1 MSFGEQL
8 QEVRRSNGM
17 TQEQFAEALQVSRQ
31 AVSRWESGRSYP
43 EVDKILYICNRYGV
57 SIGTLFAE
65 ENPTPDS
72 GRPQPPQTAAQPPKD
87 SLFTSLDSFI
97 TNLSP
102 KSKWIGM
109 GILVGVALL
118 ALLIGLCLKGGSGDM
133 STIIWI
139 AAIVIFGVVE
149 AATVGL
155 VSIWFVIGSAAG
167 LIAAVL
173 DAPIWLQVVV
183 FFIVSIAALIATR
196 PLVRKLGSKGGTATN
211 ADRVLGGTATNADR
225 VLGGTA
231 RVTETIDNTIPSGE
245 VYIDGK
251 TWTARSE
258 SGAVIAPETLVKVI
272 RLEGV
277 KLYVDVP
284 HNV

>member
-1 MSFGEQL
+1 MAFGDQL
-8 QEVRRSNGM
+8 QEVRRRSGL
-17 TQEQFAEALQVSRQ
+17 TQEQFAEELQVSRQ

-57 SIGTLFAE
+57 SIGQLFAE
-65 ENPTPDS
+65 EAPAPEN
-72 GRPQPPQTAAQPPKD
+72 GAPQQPQETAQPPKN
-87 SLFTSLDSFI
+87 SLFASLDSFI

-102 KSKWIGM
+102 KSKWIGI

-155 VSIWFVIGSAAG
+155 VSIWFVIGSVAG
-167 LIAAVL
+167 LITAVL
-173 DAPIWLQVVV
+173 GGPIWLQVVM

-196 PLVRKLGSKGGTATN
+196 PLVRKLGKKGE
-211 ADRVLGGTATNADR
+211 VATNADR

-251 TWTARSE
+251 TWTARSQ
-258 SGAVIAPETLVKVI
+258 SGAVIAPETLVTVI

-284 HNV
+284 HDCKQ

>member
-1 MSFGEQL
+1 MAFGEQL
-8 QEVRRSNGM
+8 QEVRRRSGL
-17 TQEQFAEALQVSRQ
+17 TQEQFAEELQVSRQ

-57 SIGTLFAE
+57 PIGQLFAE
-65 ENPTPDS
+65 EAPAPES
-72 GRPQPPQTAAQPPKD
+72 GAPQQPQETAQPPKN
-87 SLFTSLDSFI
+87 SLFVSLDSFI

-102 KSKWIGM
+102 KSKWIGT
-109 GILVGVALL
+109 GILFGSALL

-139 AAIVIFGVVE
+139 AAIVIFGVAE

-155 VSIWFVIGSAAG
+155 VSIWFVIGSVAG

-173 DAPIWLQVVV
+173 GAAIWLQVVM
-183 FFIVSIAALIATR
+183 FFIVSIASLLATR
-196 PLVRKLGSKGGTATN
+196 PLVRKLTKKGE
-211 ADRVLGGTATNADR
+211 VATNADR

-251 TWTARSE
+251 TWTARSQ
-258 SGAVIAPETLVKVI
+258 SGAVIAPETLVTVI

-284 HNV
+284 HDCKQ

>member
-1 MSFGEQL
+1 MAFGDQL
-8 QEVRRSNGM
+8 QEVRRRSGL
-17 TQEQFAEALQVSRQ
+17 TQEQFAEELQVSRQ

-43 EVDKILYICNRYGV
+43 EVDKILYIYNRYGV
-57 SIGTLFAE
+57 PIGQLFAE
-65 ENPTPDS
+65 EAPAPEN
-72 GRPQPPQTAAQPPKD
+72 GAPQQPQETAQPPKN
-87 SLFTSLDSFI
+87 SLFASLDSFI

-102 KSKWIGM
+102 KSKWIGI

-155 VSIWFVIGSAAG
+155 VSIWFVIGSVAG
-167 LIAAVL
+167 LITAVL
-173 DAPIWLQVVV
+173 GGPIWLQVVM

-196 PLVRKLGSKGGTATN
+196 PLVRKLGKKGE
-211 ADRVLGGTATNADR
+211 VATNADR

-251 TWTARSE
+251 TWTARSQ
-258 SGAVIAPETLVKVI
+258 SGAVIAPETLVTVI

-284 HNV
+284 HDCKQ

>member
-1 MSFGEQL
+1 MSFGDQL
-8 QEVRRSNGM
+8 QEVRRKNGL

-57 SIGTLFAE
+57 SIGQLFAE
-65 ENPTPDS
+65 ENPIPES
-72 GRPQPPQTAAQPPKD
+72 GRPQQPQETPQPPKD

-102 KSKWIGM
+102 KSKWIGI
-109 GILVGVALL
+109 GILTGVALL

-139 AAIVIFGVVE
+139 AAIIIFGVVE

-167 LIAAVL
+167 LIAAAL

-196 PLVRKLGSKGGTATN
+196 PLVRQISKKGGA
-211 ADRVLGGTATNADR
+211 ATNADR

-231 RVTETIDNTIPSGE
+231 RVTEAIDNTIPSGE

-251 TWTARSE
+251 TWTARSQ
-258 SGAVIAPETLVKVI
+258 SGAVIAPETLVTVI

-284 HNV
+284 HDCKQ

>member
-1 MSFGEQL
+1 MAFGEQL
-8 QEVRRSNGM
+8 QEVRRRSGL
-17 TQEQFAEALQVSRQ
+17 TQEQFAEELQVSRQ

-57 SIGTLFAE
+57 PIGQLFAE
-65 ENPTPDS
+65 EAPAPES
-72 GRPQPPQTAAQPPKD
+72 GAPQPPQETAQPPKN
-87 SLFTSLDSFI
+87 SLFVSLDSFI

-102 KSKWIGM
+102 KSKWIGT
-109 GILVGVALL
+109 GILLGSALL

-139 AAIVIFGVVE
+139 AAIIIFGVVE

-155 VSIWFVIGSAAG
+155 VSIWFVIGSVAG

-173 DAPIWLQVVV
+173 GAAIWLQVVM

-196 PLVRKLGSKGGTATN
+196 PLVRKLTKKGE
-211 ADRVLGGTATNADR
+211 VATNADR

-251 TWTARSE
+251 TWTARSQ
-258 SGAVIAPETLVKVI
+258 SGAVIAPETLVTVI

-284 HNV
+284 HDCKQ

>member
-1 MSFGEQL
+1 MSFGDRL
-8 QEVRRSNGM
+8 QEVRRNNGL

-57 SIGTLFAE
+57 SIGDMFAE
-65 ENPTPDS
+65 ENPVPES
-72 GRPQPPQTAAQPPKD
+72 GRPQPSHETPQPPKD
-87 SLFTSLDSFI
+87 SLLTSLDSFV

-102 KSKWIGM
+102 KSKWIGT
-109 GILVGVALL
+109 GILFGVALL
-118 ALLIGLCLKGGSGDM
+118 ALLIGACLKGGSGDM

-139 AAIVIFGVVE
+139 AAI
-149 AATVGL
+149 
-155 VSIWFVIGSAAG
+155 
-167 LIAAVL
+167 
-173 DAPIWLQVVV
+173 WLQVVL

-196 PLVRKLGSKGGTATN
+196 PLVKKLSKKGE
-211 ADRVLGGTATNADR
+211 VATNADR

-251 TWTARSE
+251 TWTARSQ
-258 SGAVIAPETLVKVI
+258 SGAVIAPETLVTVI

>member
-1 MSFGEQL
+1 
-8 QEVRRSNGM
+8 
-17 TQEQFAEALQVSRQ
+17 
-31 AVSRWESGRSYP
+31 
-43 EVDKILYICNRYGV
+43 
-57 SIGTLFAE
+57 
-65 ENPTPDS
+65 
-72 GRPQPPQTAAQPPKD
+72 
-87 SLFTSLDSFI
+87 
-97 TNLSP
+97 
-102 KSKWIGM
+102 M

-211 ADRVLGGTATNADR
+211 ADRVLGGTAR
-225 VLGGTA
+225 V
-231 RVTETIDNTIPSGE
+231 TIPSGE

>member
-1 MSFGEQL
+1 MAFGEQL
-8 QEVRRSNGM
+8 QEVRRRSGL
-17 TQEQFAEALQVSRQ
+17 TQEQFAEELQVSRQ
-31 AVSRWESGRSYP
+31 AVSRWESGRSYQ

-57 SIGTLFAE
+57 PIGQLFAE
-65 ENPTPDS
+65 EAPAPES
-72 GRPQPPQTAAQPPKD
+72 GAPQPPQETAQPPKN
-87 SLFTSLDSFI
+87 SLFVSLDSFI

-102 KSKWIGM
+102 KSKWIGT
-109 GILVGVALL
+109 GILFGAALL

-139 AAIVIFGVVE
+139 AAIVIFGVAE

-155 VSIWFVIGSAAG
+155 VSIWFVIGSVAG

-173 DAPIWLQVVV
+173 GAAIWLQVVM

-196 PLVRKLGSKGGTATN
+196 PLVRKLTKKGE
-211 ADRVLGGTATNADR
+211 VATNADR

-251 TWTARSE
+251 TWTARSQ
-258 SGAVIAPETLVKVI
+258 SGAVIAPETLVIVI

-284 HNV
+284 HDCKQ

>member
-1 MSFGEQL
+1 MSFGDQL
-8 QEVRRSNGM
+8 QEVRRKNGL

-57 SIGTLFAE
+57 PIGQLFAE
-65 ENPTPDS
+65 EAPAPEN
-72 GRPQPPQTAAQPPKD
+72 GAPQQPQETAQPPKN
-87 SLFTSLDSFI
+87 SLFASLDSFI

-102 KSKWIGM
+102 KSKWIGI

-139 AAIVIFGVVE
+139 AAIIIFGVVE

-155 VSIWFVIGSAAG
+155 VSIWFVIGSVAG
-167 LIAAVL
+167 LITAVL
-173 DAPIWLQVVV
+173 GGPIWLQVVM

-196 PLVRKLGSKGGTATN
+196 PLVRKLGKKGE
-211 ADRVLGGTATNADR
+211 VATNADR

-251 TWTARSE
+251 TWTARSQ
-258 SGAVIAPETLVKVI
+258 SGAVIAPETLVTVI

-284 HNV
+284 HDCKQ

>member
-1 MSFGEQL
+1 MAFGERL
-8 QEVRRSNGM
+8 QEVRRENGL

-57 SIGTLFAE
+57 SLGTLFSE
-65 ENPTPDS
+65 EVLLPDS
-72 GRPQPPQTAAQPPKD
+72 DRTQAPQEVAAPPQD
-87 SLFTSLDSFI
+87 SLLTSLDSFI

-102 KSKWIGM
+102 KSKWIGA
-109 GILVGVALL
+109 GILAGAAVL

-139 AAIVIFGVVE
+139 AAIMVFGVAE

-155 VSIWFVIGSAAG
+155 VSIWFVIGSVAG
-167 LIAAVL
+167 LVAAAL
-173 DAPIWLQVVV
+173 DAPIWLQVVL
-183 FFIVSIAALIATR
+183 FFLVSIAALIATR
-196 PLVRKLGSKGGTATN
+196 PLVKKLAHKGE
-211 ADRVLGGTATNADR
+211 VATNADR

-231 RVTETIDNTIPSGE
+231 RVTETIDNTVPTGE

-251 TWTARSE
+251 TWTARSQ
-258 SGAVIAPETLVKVI
+258 SGAVIPPDTLVKVI

-284 HNV
+284 QGGSI

>member
-1 MSFGEQL
+1 MAFGEQL
-8 QEVRRSNGM
+8 QEVRRRSGL
-17 TQEQFAEALQVSRQ
+17 TQEQFAEELQVSRQ

-57 SIGTLFAE
+57 PIGQLFAE
-65 ENPTPDS
+65 EAPAPES
-72 GRPQPPQTAAQPPKD
+72 GAPQQPQETAQPPKN
-87 SLFTSLDSFI
+87 SLFVSLDSFI

-102 KSKWIGM
+102 KSKWIGI
-109 GILVGVALL
+109 GILTGVALL

-139 AAIVIFGVVE
+139 AAIVIFGVAE

-155 VSIWFVIGSAAG
+155 VSIWFVIGSVAG

-173 DAPIWLQVVV
+173 GAAIWLQVVM

-196 PLVRKLGSKGGTATN
+196 PLVRKLTKKGE
-211 ADRVLGGTATNADR
+211 VATNADR

-251 TWTARSE
+251 TWTARSQ
-258 SGAVIAPETLVKVI
+258 SGAVIAPETLVIVI

-284 HNV
+284 HDCKQ

>member
-1 MSFGEQL
+1 MAFGDQL
-8 QEVRRSNGM
+8 QEVRRRSGL
-17 TQEQFAEALQVSRQ
+17 TQEQFAEELQVSRQ

-57 SIGTLFAE
+57 PIGQLFAE
-65 ENPTPDS
+65 EAPAPEN
-72 GRPQPPQTAAQPPKD
+72 GAPQQPQETAQPPKN
-87 SLFTSLDSFI
+87 SLFASLDSFI

-102 KSKWIGM
+102 KSKWIGI

-155 VSIWFVIGSAAG
+155 VSIWFVIGSVAG
-167 LIAAVL
+167 RITAVL
-173 DAPIWLQVVV
+173 GGPIWLQVVM

-196 PLVRKLGSKGGTATN
+196 PLVRKLGKKGE
-211 ADRVLGGTATNADR
+211 VATNADR

-251 TWTARSE
+251 TWTARSQ
-258 SGAVIAPETLVKVI
+258 SGAVIAPETLVTVI

-284 HNV
+284 HDCKQ

>member
-1 MSFGEQL
+1 MAFGEQL
-8 QEVRRSNGM
+8 QEVRRRSGL
-17 TQEQFAEALQVSRQ
+17 TQEQFAEELQVSRQ

-57 SIGTLFAE
+57 PIGQLFAE
-65 ENPTPDS
+65 EAPAPES
-72 GRPQPPQTAAQPPKD
+72 GAPQPPQETAQPPKN
-87 SLFTSLDSFI
+87 SLFVSLDSFI

-102 KSKWIGM
+102 KSKWIGT
-109 GILVGVALL
+109 GILFGAALL

-139 AAIVIFGVVE
+139 AAIVIFGVAE

-155 VSIWFVIGSAAG
+155 VSIWFVIGSVAG

-173 DAPIWLQVVV
+173 GAAIWLQVVM

-196 PLVRKLGSKGGTATN
+196 PLVRKLTKKGE
-211 ADRVLGGTATNADR
+211 VATNADR

-251 TWTARSE
+251 TWTARSQ
-258 SGAVIAPETLVKVI
+258 SGAVIAPETLVIVI

-284 HNV
+284 HDCKQ

>member
-1 MSFGEQL
+1 MSFGDRL
-8 QEVRRSNGM
+8 QEVRRNNGL

-57 SIGTLFAE
+57 SIGDMFAE
-65 ENPTPDS
+65 ENPVPES
-72 GRPQPPQTAAQPPKD
+72 GRPQPSHETPQPPKD
-87 SLFTSLDSFI
+87 SLLTSLDSFV

-109 GILVGVALL
+109 GILFGVALL
-118 ALLIGLCLKGGSGDM
+118 ALLIGACLKGGSGDM

-139 AAIVIFGVVE
+139 AAIVIFGVAE

-155 VSIWFVIGSAAG
+155 
-167 LIAAVL
+167 IAAVL
-173 DAPIWLQVVV
+173 GAAIWLQVVL

-196 PLVRKLGSKGGTATN
+196 PLVKKLSKKGE
-211 ADRVLGGTATNADR
+211 VATNADR

-251 TWTARSE
+251 TWTARSQ
-258 SGAVIAPETLVKVI
+258 SGAVIAPETLVTVI

>member
-1 MSFGEQL
+1 MAFGDQL
-8 QEVRRSNGM
+8 QEVRRRSGL
-17 TQEQFAEALQVSRQ
+17 TQEQFAEELQVSRQ

-57 SIGTLFAE
+57 PIGQLFAE
-65 ENPTPDS
+65 EAPAPEN
-72 GRPQPPQTAAQPPKD
+72 GAPQQPQETAQPPKS
-87 SLFTSLDSFI
+87 SLFASLDSFI

-102 KSKWIGM
+102 KSKWIGI

-155 VSIWFVIGSAAG
+155 VSIWFVIGSVAG
-167 LIAAVL
+167 LITAVL
-173 DAPIWLQVVV
+173 GGPIWLQVVM

-196 PLVRKLGSKGGTATN
+196 PLVRKLGKKGE
-211 ADRVLGGTATNADR
+211 VATNADR

-251 TWTARSE
+251 TWTARSQ
-258 SGAVIAPETLVKVI
+258 SGAVIAPETLVTVI

-284 HNV
+284 HGCKQ

>member
-1 MSFGEQL
+1 
-8 QEVRRSNGM
+8 
-17 TQEQFAEALQVSRQ
+17 
-31 AVSRWESGRSYP
+31 
-43 EVDKILYICNRYGV
+43 
-57 SIGTLFAE
+57 
-65 ENPTPDS
+65 
-72 GRPQPPQTAAQPPKD
+72 
-87 SLFTSLDSFI
+87 
-97 TNLSP
+97 
-102 KSKWIGM
+102 
-109 GILVGVALL
+109 
-118 ALLIGLCLKGGSGDM
+118 M

-173 DAPIWLQVVV
+173 DAPIWLQVVA

-196 PLVRKLGSKGGTATN
+196 PLVRKLGSK
-211 ADRVLGGTATNADR
+211 GGTATNADR

>member
-1 MSFGEQL
+1 MSFGDRL
-8 QEVRRSNGM
+8 QEVRRNNGL

-57 SIGTLFAE
+57 SIGDMFAE
-65 ENPTPDS
+65 ENPVPES
-72 GRPQPPQTAAQPPKD
+72 GRPQPSHETPQPPKD
-87 SLFTSLDSFI
+87 SLLTSLDSFV

-109 GILVGVALL
+109 GILFGVALL
-118 ALLIGLCLKGGSGDM
+118 ALLIGACLKGGSGDM

-139 AAIVIFGVVE
+139 AAIVIFGVAE

-173 DAPIWLQVVV
+173 GAAIWLQVVL

-196 PLVRKLGSKGGTATN
+196 PLVKKLSKKARWPPTPTVSWAARPASPRPSTTPSPP
-211 ADRVLGGTATNADR
+211 ARCIS
-225 VLGGTA
+225 TA
-231 RVTETIDNTIPSGE
+231 RPGRPAASP
-245 VYIDGK
+245 
-251 TWTARSE
+251 ARS
-258 SGAVIAPETLVKVI
+258 SP
-272 RLEGV
+272 RRRW
-277 KLYVDVP
+277 
-284 HNV
+284 

>member
-1 MSFGEQL
+1 MAFGDQL
-8 QEVRRSNGM
+8 QEVRRRSGL
-17 TQEQFAEALQVSRQ
+17 TQEQFAEELQVSRQ

-57 SIGTLFAE
+57 PIGQLFAE
-65 ENPTPDS
+65 EAPAPEN
-72 GRPQPPQTAAQPPKD
+72 GAPQQPQETAQPPKN
-87 SLFTSLDSFI
+87 SLFASLDSFI

-102 KSKWIGM
+102 KSKWIGI

-155 VSIWFVIGSAAG
+155 VSIWFVIGSVAG
-167 LIAAVL
+167 LITAVL
-173 DAPIWLQVVV
+173 GGPIWLQVVM

-196 PLVRKLGSKGGTATN
+196 PLVRKLGKKGE
-211 ADRVLGGTATNADR
+211 VATNADR

-251 TWTARSE
+251 TWTARSQ
-258 SGAVIAPETLVKVI
+258 SGAVIAPETLVTVI

>member
-1 MSFGEQL
+1 MFFGEQL

-211 ADRVLGGTATNADR
+211 ADRVLGGTA
-225 VLGGTA
+225 

-258 SGAVIAPETLVKVI
+258 SGSVIAPETLVKVI

>member
-1 MSFGEQL
+1 MAFGEQL
-8 QEVRRSNGM
+8 QEVRRRSGL
-17 TQEQFAEALQVSRQ
+17 TQEQFAEELQVSRQ

-57 SIGTLFAE
+57 PIGQLFAE
-65 ENPTPDS
+65 EAPAPES
-72 GRPQPPQTAAQPPKD
+72 GAPQPPQETAQPPKN
-87 SLFTSLDSFI
+87 SLFVSLDSFI

-102 KSKWIGM
+102 KSKWIGT
-109 GILVGVALL
+109 GILFGSALL

-139 AAIVIFGVVE
+139 AAIVIFGVAE

-155 VSIWFVIGSAAG
+155 VSIWFVIGSVAG

-173 DAPIWLQVVV
+173 GAAIWLQVVM
-183 FFIVSIAALIATR
+183 FFIVSIAALLATR
-196 PLVRKLGSKGGTATN
+196 PLVRKLTKKGE
-211 ADRVLGGTATNADR
+211 VATNADR

-251 TWTARSE
+251 TWTARSQ
-258 SGAVIAPETLVKVI
+258 SGAVIAPETLVTVI

-284 HNV
+284 HDCKQ

>member
-1 MSFGEQL
+1 
-8 QEVRRSNGM
+8 
-17 TQEQFAEALQVSRQ
+17 
-31 AVSRWESGRSYP
+31 
-43 EVDKILYICNRYGV
+43 
-57 SIGTLFAE
+57 
-65 ENPTPDS
+65 
-72 GRPQPPQTAAQPPKD
+72 
-87 SLFTSLDSFI
+87 
-97 TNLSP
+97 
-102 KSKWIGM
+102 
-109 GILVGVALL
+109 
-118 ALLIGLCLKGGSGDM
+118 M

-139 AAIVIFGVVE
+139 AAIVIFGVAE

-173 DAPIWLQVVV
+173 GAAIWLQVVL

-196 PLVRKLGSKGGTATN
+196 PLVKKLSKKGE
-211 ADRVLGGTATNADR
+211 VATNADR

-231 RVTETIDNTIPSGE
+231 RVTETIDNTIPTGE

-251 TWTARSE
+251 TWTARSQ

-284 HNV
+284 HDCKQ

>member
-8 QEVRRSNGM
+8 QEVRRSNGL

-57 SIGTLFAE
+57 SMGQLFAAE
-65 ENPTPDS
+65 VPAHDS
-72 GRPQPPQTAAQPPKD
+72 GAVSPRQEAAQPPHD
-87 SLFTSLDSFI
+87 SLLTSLDSFL

-102 KSKWIGM
+102 KSKRM
-109 GILVGVALL
+109 GAAILAGVAAL

-139 AAIVIFGVVE
+139 AAIIVFGITE
-149 AATVGL
+149 AVTVGL
-155 VSIWFVIGSAAG
+155 VSIWFVIGSVAG
-167 LIAAVL
+167 LITAVAGGSIL
-173 DAPIWLQVVV
+173 LQIIV
-183 FFIVSIAALIATR
+183 FFIVSIAALVATR
-196 PLVRKLGSKGGTATN
+196 PLVQKLVKKN
-211 ADRVLGGTATNADR
+211 AVATNADR

-231 RVTETIDNTIPSGE
+231 RVTETIDNTIPTGE

-251 TWTARSE
+251 AWTARSL
-258 SGAVIAPETLVKVI
+258 SGAVIAPDTLVTVI
-272 RLEGV
+272 RMEGV
-277 KLYVDVP
+277 KLMVDVP
-284 HNV
+284 GDL

>member
-1 MSFGEQL
+1 MAFGDRL
-8 QEVRRSNGM
+8 QEVRRRNGL

-43 EVDKILYICNRYGV
+43 EMDKIVYICNRYGV
-57 SIGTLFAE
+57 PISELFAE
-65 ENPTPDS
+65 EVPPLPDS
-72 GRPQPPQTAAQPPKD
+72 AAAQPPKETEQLPQS
-87 SLFTSLDSFI
+87 SLFASLDSFI

-102 KSKWIGM
+102 RSKWIGA
-109 GILVGVALL
+109 GILGGVALL

-155 VSIWFVIGSAAG
+155 VSIWFVIGSVAG
-167 LIAAVL
+167 LITAVL
-173 DAPIWLQVVV
+173 GGMIWLQVVM

-196 PLVRKLGSKGGTATN
+196 PLVRKLAKKGE
-211 ADRVLGGTATNADR
+211 VATNADR

-231 RVTETIDNTIPSGE
+231 RVTETIDNTVPTGE

-258 SGAVIAPETLVKVI
+258 SGVVIPPETLVQVL

-277 KLYVDVP
+277 KLYVDVRKE
-284 HNV
+284 V